1 MRILKKKLVVIVSI
15 VCCVNN
21 LIFSQSFETT
31 SNADKL
37 EWHTNIGE
45 VHELSKATNKPV
57 FAFFTGSD
65 WCIWCKKLQK
75 EVFAKPE
82 FIEWANKNVILLEL
96 DFPRNTVLSPELS
109 KQNNS
114 LRQLLKVTSYP
125 TVWIFFTSIDEATS
139 KINVRPIGG
148 LGYPD
153 NPEPG
158 NEQIKFLENAN
169 RILDQIK

>member
-1 MRILKKKLVVIVSI
+1 MKKKLFLISLI
-15 VCCVNN
+15 LFCFNKP
-21 LIFSQSFETT
+21 IFSQDFETSAT
-31 SNADKL
+31 VEKL
-37 EWHTNIGE
+37 DWHTNIGE
-45 VHELSKATNKPV
+45 VHELSRVTNKPV

-96 DFPRNTVLSPELS
+96 DFPRNTVPSPELS

-125 TVWIFFTSIDEATS
+125 TVWIFFTSIDEATN

-158 NEQIKFLENAN
+158 NEQLKFLENAN
-169 RILDQIK
+169 RILDQSK